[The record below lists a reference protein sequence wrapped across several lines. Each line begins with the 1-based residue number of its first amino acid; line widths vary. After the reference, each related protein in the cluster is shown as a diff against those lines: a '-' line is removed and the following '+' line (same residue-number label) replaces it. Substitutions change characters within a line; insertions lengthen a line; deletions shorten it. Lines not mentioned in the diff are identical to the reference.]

1 MSEQNN
7 QFAKQNSE
15 VNKSLLDFYEFI
27 SNRENQDILNKIYD
41 LDSQC
46 KEIDEPIQQQEQLK
60 NEKESECNARKSEFE
75 KNSTIVQKL
84 QEKIHKSVSYINSCY
99 S

>member
-7 QFAKQNSE
+7 QFAQQNSE

-46 KEIDEPIQQQEQLK
+46 KEIDEPIQQQ
-60 NEKESECNARKSEFE
+60 A
-75 KNSTIVQKL
+75 
-84 QEKIHKSVSYINSCY
+84 
-99 S
+99 